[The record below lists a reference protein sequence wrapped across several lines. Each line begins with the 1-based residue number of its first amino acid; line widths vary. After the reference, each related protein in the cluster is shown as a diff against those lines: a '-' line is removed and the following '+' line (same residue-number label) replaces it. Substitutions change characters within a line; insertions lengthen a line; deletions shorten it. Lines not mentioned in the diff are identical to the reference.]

1 MENFNLNELGIE
13 ELDNLMEEV
22 RVLKKTRKEE
32 LKEELKEANKKKLEE
47 LKVTNKKKLEE
58 LQTGTTV
65 RFILKGEENE
75 GSFVKV
81 TDKRFV
87 VIDFIDSVKK
97 PIMFDKLVEI
107 ID

>member
-22 RVLKKTRKEE
+22 RVLKKTR
-32 LKEELKEANKKKLEE
+32 KEELKEANKKKLEE

-87 VIDFIDSVKK
+87 VIDLLDSVKK

>member
-32 LKEELKEANKKKLEE
+32 LKEANKKKLEELKEANKKKLEE
-47 LKVTNKKKLEE
+47 L
-58 LQTGTTV
+58 QTGATV

-75 GSFVKV
+75 GNLVKI
-81 TDKRFV
+81 TDQRFV
-87 VIDFIDSVKK
+87 VIDFVDSVKK
-97 PIMFDKLVEI
+97 AIMFDKLVEI

>member
-32 LKEELKEANKKKLEE
+32 LKEANKKKLEE
-47 LKVTNKKKLEE
+47 LKEANKKKLEE

-75 GSFVKV
+75 GSLVKI

>member
-22 RVLKKTRKEE
+22 RALKKTRKEE
-32 LKEELKEANKKKLEE
+32 LKEELKEA
-47 LKVTNKKKLEE
+47 NKKKLEE

-87 VIDFIDSVKK
+87 VIDLLDSVKK

>member
-32 LKEELKEANKKKLEE
+32 LKEA
-47 LKVTNKKKLEE
+47 NKKKLEE

-75 GSFVKV
+75 GSLVKI